1 MVTRTVVAGNY
12 IDMNWERLQ
21 PYDEAILNDIT
32 EGDYRRALG
41 TLVRGY
47 QQAMVGFCHNMLGD
61 DAAAEETAQDIFL
74 DAYRAM
80 PRFRQ
85 QASVRTWLF
94 AIARKKCLQARR
106 NRDRRG
112 RIRQA
117 QQESIAQSAH
127 RDPPTA
133 AGEDPEA
140 TLQLVRQSLGQ
151 LPDAEREL
159 LILRYDTGLS
169 VADIA
174 QVRGI
179 SMATVRRRLARA
191 LDALRE
197 VVDSEA

>member
-1 MVTRTVVAGNY
+1 
-12 IDMNWERLQ
+12 MNWEWLR
-21 PYDEAILNDIT
+21 PHDEAILNDIAD
-32 EGDYRRALG
+32 GDYRRALG

-61 DAAAEETAQDIFL
+61 DASAEETAQDIFL
-74 DAYRAM
+74 DAYKAM

-94 AIARKKCLQARR
+94 AIARKKCLQVRR

-112 RIRQA
+112 RIRQDK
-117 QQESIAQSAH
+117 QEIIAQSAH
-127 RDPPTA
+127 RDPPAA

-140 TLQLVRQSLGQ
+140 MLQLVKRSLEH

-159 LILRYDTGLS
+159 LTMCYDTGLS

-174 QVRGI
+174 QIRGI

-191 LDALRE
+191 LEALRE